1 MKVSDIRFA
10 KDLAQ
15 CRIVFSDIHKTSKP
29 SAHTVPS
36 EILAYNANPKLCLV
50 RHLDN
55 YIKKIDKHRVSGD
68 SSLFISYAKPFGPV
82 SRNTFSRWVKAV
94 LAEAGIDTGRY
105 SGHSTRAAA
114 CSAVA
119 ERASLDT
126 VLKAAGW
133 QSESTFA
140 KFYKKDMQSAQ
151 NFGQVL
157 LDRYLKK

>member
-1 MKVSDIRFA
+1 MLA
-10 KDLAQ
+10 K
-15 CRIVFSDIHKTSKP
+15 
-29 SAHTVPS
+29 
-36 EILAYNANPKLCLV
+36 
-50 RHLDN
+50 
-55 YIKKIDKHRVSGD
+55 
-68 SSLFISYAKPFGPV
+68 
-82 SRNTFSRWVKAV
+82 
-94 LAEAGIDTGRY
+94 AGIDTGRY

>member
-1 MKVSDIRFA
+1 MKTRVARPPYQVGCSCQTTKALSLSRA
-10 KDLAQ
+10 PY
-15 CRIVFSDIHKTSKP
+15 TP
-29 SAHTVPS
+29 
-36 EILAYNANPKLCLV
+36 NANPKLCLV

-55 YIKKIDKHRVSGD
+55 YIKKTDKHRVSRD
-68 SSLFISYAKPFGPV
+68 SLLFISYAKPFGPV

-114 CSAVA
+114 CSALA

-126 VLKAAGW
+126 VLKATGW
-133 QSESTFA
+133 RSESTFA
-140 KFYKKDMQSAQ
+140 KFFKKDKQSAQ
-151 NFGQVL
+151 NFDQVL